1 RASRTI
7 TNPTGWSMRATST
20 WVRTAATCT
29 TTTARP
35 AGRWATTR
43 PRSPA
48 WSARRANR
56 WCRTTTT
63 RSRSATGATS
73 PCASSAA
80 TTRRGRRWPTRLRDS
95 SCWRTTP
102 TTTAY
107 ATCRA
112 ACPKRRC
119 WRREMRSVRSPSPW
133 SACSA
138 ATAMAPPPCSS
149 GSSSPRL
156 RVSGLRRPNCSACA
170 PATPTES
177 IHLPPAP
184 DHTENPMFRTLLLAS
199 ALAALCAC
207 GEAPSPAHTAGAGTE
222 AGAPAADNTVSS
234 LLGQPLVAPE
244 TLPNQDKLEA
254 DLAEALAQREANPD
268 DPEALI
274 SVARRLGY
282 LWRFNEAI
290 AVLDEGIARWPDN
303 PKLYRHRGHR
313 YITVRDFASAQADF
327 EKATQ
332 LIAGQP
338 DEIEPD
344 GQPNPAGIPRTTLAY
359 NI

>member
-1 RASRTI
+1 
-7 TNPTGWSMRATST
+7 
-20 WVRTAATCT
+20 
-29 TTTARP
+29 
-35 AGRWATTR
+35 
-43 PRSPA
+43 
-48 WSARRANR
+48 
-56 WCRTTTT
+56 
-63 RSRSATGATS
+63 
-73 PCASSAA
+73 
-80 TTRRGRRWPTRLRDS
+80 
-95 SCWRTTP
+95 
-102 TTTAY
+102 
-107 ATCRA
+107 
-112 ACPKRRC
+112 
-119 WRREMRSVRSPSPW
+119 
-133 SACSA
+133 
-138 ATAMAPPPCSS
+138 
-149 GSSSPRL
+149 
-156 RVSGLRRPNCSACA
+156 
-170 PATPTES
+170 
-177 IHLPPAP
+177 
-184 DHTENPMFRTLLLAS
+184 MFRTLLLAS

-234 LLGQPLVAPE
+234 LLGQPLVVPE

-274 SVARRLGY
+274 WVARRLGY

-359 NI
+359 NIWYHLGLAHFLQGHYEDALAAYEELLKTSAAGNDDSIVAATDWMWMSLMRLGRKDEAAALLENIGPQMEILENDSYHRRLLMYKGLEKPEALLDLDSTDTTDIATQGYGVANYYLVNGESDKARQVLARVLEGRGWPAFGYIAAEADMKRLQSED